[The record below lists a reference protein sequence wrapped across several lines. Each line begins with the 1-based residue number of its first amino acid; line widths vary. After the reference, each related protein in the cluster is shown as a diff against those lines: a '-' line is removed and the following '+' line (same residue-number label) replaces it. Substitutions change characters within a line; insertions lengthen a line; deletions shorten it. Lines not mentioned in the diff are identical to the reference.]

1 MKINLEL
8 LEHINEVMKQ
18 WITDPE
24 VEDCVTQLTDIIDET
39 WREQGDAHNV
49 EVKAVD
55 DVRINNLGVENN
67 VDIQVNQKLTVH
79 LIHSPDGY
87 IIDLYK
93 YVSPED
99 EDEEHDYDADFIDSI
114 CVGNDQLEPEDL

>member
-1 MKINLEL
+1 MKMNLEL

-24 VEDCVTQLTDIIDET
+24 VNDCVTQLTDMINEAR
-39 WREQGDAHNV
+39 REQGV
-49 EVKAVD
+49 VQKIEVVADD
-55 DVRINNLGVENN
+55 DVRINGLAKENN
-67 VDIQVNQKLTVH
+67 IDFQVNQELTVH

-99 EDEEHDYDADFIDSI
+99 EDEDHDYDADFIDSI
-114 CVGNDQLEPEDL
+114 CVGDDQLEPEDL

>member
-1 MKINLEL
+1 MTNIKITE
-8 LEHINEVMKQ
+8 
-18 WITDPE
+18 
-24 VEDCVTQLTDIIDET
+24 TQTNQEPIADVVGTMDNII
-39 WREQGDAHNV
+39 
-49 EVKAVD
+49 VD
-55 DVRINNLGVENN
+55 DLAVENN
-67 VDIQVNQKLTVH
+67 IDIQVNQKLTVH